1 MTKVGRLSWII
12 VLAEYD
18 YGGFLMYDD
27 FENKMKKTVEVLQ
40 NQFSSIRAGR
50 ANPSVLDQIK
60 VEYYG
65 TPTPINQI
73 ASISSPDPRTL
84 MIQPWDASSL
94 KLVEKALMTSD
105 LGINPSNDGRF
116 IRLIFPQPTEER
128 RKELI
133 KQVSKYAEES
143 KVAIRNIRRD
153 AVEKFKAQKKKGEI
167 TEDDLTETEKD
178 LQKLTD
184 NYIKEVDKVAQK
196 KEEEIKEI

>member
-1 MTKVGRLSWII
+1 MYE
-12 VLAEYD
+12 EY
-18 YGGFLMYDD
+18 
-27 FENKMKKTVEVLQ
+27 ENKMKKTLDALSTQ
-40 NQFSSIRAGR
+40 YSAIRAGR

-65 TPTPINQI
+65 TMTPINQI

-84 MIQPWDASSL
+84 VIQPWDASSL
-94 KLVEKALMTSD
+94 KPVEKALITSD
-105 LGINPSNDGRF
+105 LGINPANDGRF
-116 IRLIFPQPTEER
+116 IRLVFPQPTEER

-133 KQVSKYAEES
+133 KQVSKIAEDS

-153 AVEKFKAQKKKGEI
+153 AVEKFKAQKKKSEI
-167 TEDDLTETEKD
+167 TEDDLAESEKD

-184 NYIKEVDKVAQK
+184 NYIKEIDKAARK

>member
-1 MTKVGRLSWII
+1 MESL
-12 VLAEYD
+12 D
-18 YGGFLMYDD
+18 MYD
-27 FENKMKKTVEVLQ
+27 EYELKMKKTIEVLQ
-40 NQFSSIRAGR
+40 NQFSAIRAGR

-73 ASISSPDPRTL
+73 ASVSTPDPRTL

-94 KLVEKALMTSD
+94 KAVEKAILSSD

-116 IRLIFPQPTEER
+116 LRLIFPQPTEER

-153 AVEKFKAQKKKGEI
+153 AVEKYKAQKKKGDI
-167 TEDDLTETEKD
+167 TEDDMTNTERD

-184 NYIKEVDKVAQK
+184 NYIKEIDKVAVK
-196 KEEEIKEI
+196 KEAEIKEI